1 MLKRPKNKLC
11 FAKAAA
17 TVLYGSVLALMLLP
31 SISTAQSM
39 SYEINRLISSVGR
52 NGCTFIRNG
61 ERYRGRAARELLR
74 NKRELNENLFATTE
88 EFITKIASASAT
100 TGEPYLVRCRGQE
113 ETEVSEWFT
122 VLLEQFRTASEQDQ
136 DDT

>member
-1 MLKRPKNKLC
+1 MN
-11 FAKAAA
+11 
-17 TVLYGSVLALMLLP
+17 
-31 SISTAQSM
+31 
-39 SYEINRLISSVGR
+39 YEINRLISSVGR

-100 TGEPYLVRCRGQE
+100 IGEPYLVRCRGQE

-122 VLLEQFRTASEQDQ
+122 VLLEQFRTASKQDE
-136 DDT
+136 DES

>member
-1 MLKRPKNKLC
+1 MNRTKNKLY
-11 FAKAAA
+11 FAKSA
-17 TVLYGSVLALMLLP
+17 TTALCASVLALMLLP

-61 ERYRGRAARELLR
+61 ERYRGRAAREHLR
-74 NKRELNENLFATTE
+74 NKRKLNENLFATTE

-122 VLLEQFRTASEQDQ
+122 ALLEQFRTASKQDE
-136 DDT
+136 DEA

>member
-1 MLKRPKNKLC
+1 MKRTKNKLH
-11 FAKAAA
+11 FIRGAT
-17 TVLYGSVLALMLLP
+17 TVLCGSVLALILLP
-31 SISTAQSM
+31 SVSTAQSM
-39 SYEINRLISSVGR
+39 NYEINRLISSVGR

-122 VLLEQFRTASEQDQ
+122 VLLEQFRTASKQDE
-136 DDT
+136 DEA

>member
-1 MLKRPKNKLC
+1 MNRTKNKLC
-11 FAKAAA
+11 FAKSA
-17 TVLYGSVLALMLLP
+17 TTALCASVLALMLLP

-61 ERYRGRAARELLR
+61 ERYRGRAAREHLR
-74 NKRELNENLFATTE
+74 NKRKLNENLFATTE

-122 VLLEQFRTASEQDQ
+122 ALLEQFRTASKQDE
-136 DDT
+136 DEA

>member
-61 ERYRGRAARELLR
+61 ERYRGRAAREHLR

-100 TGEPYLVRCRGQE
+100 TGSH
-113 ETEVSEWFT
+113 TWFG
-122 VLLEQFRTASEQDQ
+122 VVAKKKRR
-136 DDT
+136 

>member
-1 MLKRPKNKLC
+1 MAVHLSAMVKGTE
-11 FAKAAA
+11 AE
-17 TVLYGSVLALMLLP
+17 LP
-31 SISTAQSM
+31 GNFSAI
-39 SYEINRLISSVGR
+39 
-52 NGCTFIRNG
+52 
-61 ERYRGRAARELLR
+61 
-74 NKRELNENLFATTE
+74 RELNENLFATTE